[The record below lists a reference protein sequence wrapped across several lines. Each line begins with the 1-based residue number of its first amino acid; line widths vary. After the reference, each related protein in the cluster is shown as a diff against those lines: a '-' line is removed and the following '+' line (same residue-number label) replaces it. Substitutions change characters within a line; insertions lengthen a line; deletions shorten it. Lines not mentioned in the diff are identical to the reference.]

1 MATKLDVNTGG
12 LDIGKKLWEKH
23 QADEFTHVDNYKEAI
38 CINCF
43 SKDATA
49 ATIADICGECA
60 GKRGREPLLA
70 TISQKLYGL
79 CFFCGKYKFQIE
91 QINARFCHGC
101 HRKIANVTKEY
112 NKKGG
117 MLGSD
122 PFWISMRKKHGKDW
136 RHAFNDPTTSIRR

>member
-1 MATKLDVNTGG
+1 MGTKLNVDPGS
-12 LDIGKKLWEKH
+12 DIGKKLWEIH
-23 QADEFTHVDNYKEAI
+23 QENEYTHVDNYKEAV

-43 SKDATA
+43 TKDAA
-49 ATIADICGECA
+49 SATIADICGECA

-70 TISQKLYGL
+70 TITQKMYGL
-79 CFFCGKYKFQIE
+79 CFFCGTYKFNIE
-91 QINARFCHGC
+91 QINARFCRGC

-117 MLGSD
+117 PMGSD

-136 RHAFNDPTTSIRR
+136 KLIMKDNLGNKR

>member
-1 MATKLDVNTGG
+1 MATKLNVDPGS
-12 LDIGKKLWEKH
+12 DIGKKLWDRHKANEY
-23 QADEFTHVDNYKEAI
+23 THVNNYNEAI

-43 SKDATA
+43 TKDATS

-70 TISQKLYGL
+70 TITQKMYCL
-79 CFFCGKYKFQIE
+79 CIFCGKYQFNIE
-91 QINARFCHGC
+91 QINARFCRGC

-117 MLGSD
+117 PLGMD
-122 PFWISMRKKHGKDW
+122 PFWIAMRKKHGKDW
-136 RHAFNDPTTSIRR
+136 KVIMKDNLGNKR

>member
-1 MATKLDVNTGG
+1 MATKLDVNVGS
-12 LDIGKKLWEKH
+12 DIGNKLWEKH
-23 QADEFTHVDNYKEAI
+23 QADEYTHVDNYKEAI

-43 SKDATA
+43 SKDASA

-79 CFFCGKYKFQIE
+79 CFFCGEYKFQIE

-117 MLGSD
+117 PMGMD
-122 PFWISMRKKHGKDW
+122 PFWLSMRKKHGKDW
-136 RHAFNDPTTSIRR
+136 KQIMSNNLGNKR

>member
-1 MATKLDVNTGG
+1 MATKLNVDPGS
-12 LDIGKKLWEKH
+12 DIGKKLWERH
-23 QADEFTHVDNYKEAI
+23 QADEYTHVNNYKEAI

-43 SKDATA
+43 TKDATS

-70 TISQKLYGL
+70 TITQKLYGL
-79 CFFCGKYKFQIE
+79 CFFCGHYKFEIE
-91 QINARFCHGC
+91 QINARFCRGC

-117 MLGSD
+117 PMGMD
-122 PFWISMRKKHGKDW
+122 PFWLSMRKKHGKDW
-136 RHAFNDPTTSIRR
+136 KQIMSNNLGNKR

>member
-1 MATKLDVNTGG
+1 VATKLNVDPGS
-12 LDIGKKLWEKH
+12 DIGKKLWERH
-23 QADEFTHVDNYKEAI
+23 QADEYTHVNNYKEAI

-43 SKDATA
+43 TKDATS

-70 TISQKLYGL
+70 TITQKLYGL
-79 CFFCGKYKFQIE
+79 CFFCGHYKFEIE
-91 QINARFCHGC
+91 QINARFCRGC

-117 MLGSD
+117 PMGMD
-122 PFWISMRKKHGKDW
+122 PFWLSMRKKHGKDW
-136 RHAFNDPTTSIRR
+136 KQIMSNNLGNKR

>member
-1 MATKLDVNTGG
+1 MATKLNVDPGS
-12 LDIGKKLWEKH
+12 DIGKKLWDRH
-23 QADEFTHVDNYKEAI
+23 QANEYTHVNNYKEAI

-43 SKDATA
+43 TKDATS

-70 TISQKLYGL
+70 TITQKMYGL
-79 CFFCGKYKFQIE
+79 CFFCGKYQFNIE
-91 QINARFCHGC
+91 QINARFCRGC

-117 MLGSD
+117 PLGMD
-122 PFWISMRKKHGKDW
+122 PFWIAMRKKHGKDW
-136 RHAFNDPTTSIRR
+136 KVIMKDNLGNKR

>member
-1 MATKLDVNTGG
+1 MATKLNVDPGS
-12 LDIGKKLWEKH
+12 DIGKKLWDRH
-23 QADEFTHVDNYKEAI
+23 QANEYTHVNNYKEAI

-43 SKDATA
+43 TKDATS

-70 TISQKLYGL
+70 TITQKMYGL
-79 CFFCGKYKFQIE
+79 CFFCGKYQFNIE
-91 QINARFCHGC
+91 QINARFFRCC

-117 MLGSD
+117 PLGMD
-122 PFWISMRKKHGKDW
+122 PFWIAMRKKHGKDW
-136 RHAFNDPTTSIRR
+136 KVIMKDNLGNKR